1 MEDVKQQRIIDMKF
15 KKEKGDNYEIFICNE
30 LNKSMIAWRW
40 KNVPEYIL
48 LEAKLLN
55 SQEEARLKRINIKL
69 KINPFIDDGIDIV
82 AKDNKNYILV
92 QCKDHEDMI
101 SKNKLIT
108 FYNKMDIF
116 NQYEGRLYYTKG
128 ICNTV
133 KKYYNENCINKNIKF
148 IKYPYPIIETKKEK
162 LTLRKYQEEAVESLN
177 NYFYKNKRGIL
188 SMACGTGKTIV
199 SIEFS
204 KNYKDIII
212 LSPLKAYAQ
221 QNIERFLNYE
231 SFAYL
236 KINSSEERDIEE
248 IIKFININKHK
259 RKLFSVTF
267 KSVDIINK
275 FIDLIENQIVII
287 DEFHNIS
294 KTNIF
299 DSNDEMNKLLNSYHK
314 IMFMSATP
322 RIYEIENEPYDTD
335 LLFGKIVYSLQFSEA
350 IKNGYIT
357 DYRISIPL
365 LHEEINTILD
375 TIKLEVNITKY
386 SDNLSLKCI
395 FLYKNILYYGLKKI
409 IVYLRSHTEISHF
422 IKLMNEINK
431 YYCVNYNIDKII
443 SHNKL
448 LRRTKKLNIFSNSNQ
463 IQILTSVKILDEC
476 IDIPSCDSVYI
487 AYESTSK
494 IRIIQRIS
502 RALRMQK
509 NKIAT
514 IILWCNEYKKLYET
528 ISSIKEYDPILKE
541 KINIISSK
549 LENNNEDEIK
559 IEKIKKEI
567 EKKKIDKIIIG
578 IKEYKSYEWHESLEQ
593 LKAFIDINKR
603 IPDKNIDE
611 LQLYNWLNVNL
622 NKYQKNEYLNMDNYN
637 EFKKFKI
644 EYDIKTNKEKEEENE
659 KYYTNKIIEYIIK
672 ERLVPPYKYY
682 HKYTQNNYKS
692 KNENDLKLGK
702 LYKKYINSNRLYN
715 DKIVQFILEEN
726 KNNIIKLQKKKEN
739 KEKYKAEK
747 AIEKI
752 HKLKDIFTQ
761 YIKEDY
767 NNKELI
773 INTLKEI
780 ILTVQ
785 SKYVNI
791 FMGILNSIID
801 L

>member
-15 KKEKGDNYEIFICNE
+15 KKDKGDNYEIFICNE
-30 LNKSMIAWRW
+30 LNKDMLAWRW
-40 KNVPEYIL
+40 SYVPEYIL
-48 LEAKLLN
+48 LDAKLLN
-55 SQEEARLKRINIKL
+55 SQEEARLKRRNSKL
-69 KINPFIDDGIDIV
+69 KINPLIDDGIDII
-82 AKDNKNYILV
+82 AKDNTNYILV
-92 QCKDHEDMI
+92 QCKDHEEMI
-101 SKNKLIT
+101 SKNHLIT
-108 FYNKMDIF
+108 FYNKMDTF

-128 ICNTV
+128 LCNTV

-148 IKYPYPIIETKKEK
+148 IQYPYPILEKEKEK
-162 LTLRKYQEEAVESLN
+162 LTLRKYQEQAVKSLN
-177 NYFYKNKRGIL
+177 NYFVENKRGIL

-248 IIKFININKHK
+248 IIKFINNNKYK
-259 RKLFSVTF
+259 RKLFSATF

-275 FIDLIENQIVII
+275 FIQLLENQIVII

-294 KTNIF
+294 KANIF
-299 DSNDEMNKLLNSYHK
+299 NNNDEMNKLLNSSYK

-322 RIYEIENEPYDTD
+322 RIYEIENEPYDTE
-335 LLFGKIVYSLQFSEA
+335 LLFGKIVYSLQFSDA

-365 LHEEINTILD
+365 IHEEISTILD
-375 TIKLEVNITKY
+375 TIKLEVNINKY

-395 FLYKNILYYGLKKI
+395 FLYKNILYYGLRKI
-409 IVYLRSHTEISHF
+409 IVYLRSHAEIKNF

-431 YYCVNYNIDKII
+431 YYCLDYNIDKII

-448 LRRTKKLNIFSNSNQ
+448 SRRTKKLDIFSNSKK

-487 AYESTSK
+487 SYESTSK

-502 RALRMQK
+502 RSLRFQK

-549 LENNNEDEIK
+549 LETNNEDEIK
-559 IEKIKKEI
+559 IYKIKKEI
-567 EKKKIDKIIIG
+567 EKKKIDKIVIG
-578 IKEYKSYEWHESLEQ
+578 IKEYKSYEWHESLDH
-593 LKAFIDINKR
+593 LKIFININKR
-603 IPDKNIDE
+603 LPEKNIDE
-611 LQLYNWLNVNL
+611 LHLYNWLNINL
-622 NKYQKNEYLNMDNYN
+622 NKYQKNEYLNMDQYN
-637 EFKKFKI
+637 QFKI
-644 EYDIKTNKEKEEENE
+644 FKSEYSIKTKKEKEEYNE

-672 ERLVPPYKYY
+672 EKLVPPYKYY
-682 HKYTQNNYKS
+682 NKQTVNSYKS
-692 KNENDLKLGK
+692 KNEYDLKLGK
-702 LYKKYINSNRLYN
+702 LYKKYINSNMSYN
-715 DKIVQFILEEN
+715 DTIVQYVLEEN
-726 KNNIIKLQKKKEN
+726 KKNIIKLKQKIKYKKISKIKKKIDKLKNIFTKYIDKDHNN
-739 KEKYKAEK
+739 KEK
-747 AIEKI
+747 
-752 HKLKDIFTQ
+752 
-761 YIKEDY
+761 
-767 NNKELI
+767 I
-773 INTLKEI
+773 INRLQEVIST
-780 ILTVQ
+780 TPT
-785 SKYVNI
+785 NI
-791 FMGILNSIID
+791 GVFMEILNYIID
-801 L
+801 Y